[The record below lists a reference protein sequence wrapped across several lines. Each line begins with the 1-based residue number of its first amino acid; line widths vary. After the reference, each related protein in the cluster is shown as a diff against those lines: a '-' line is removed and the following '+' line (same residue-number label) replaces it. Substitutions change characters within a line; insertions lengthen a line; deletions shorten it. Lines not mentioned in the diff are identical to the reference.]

1 LVAEKPSLSI
11 GWLRVPPKIYFKAGC
26 LEVAMAEF
34 SKKKRVFIVTDK
46 PLYDLGVSR
55 KVTALLDS
63 MRIQHKTYYHVE
75 SDPDLGMIL
84 DGMSFCIKKCP
95 ELQACLIRVAQD

>member
-1 LVAEKPSLSI
+1 MYSISAAAAQKPAMSI

-55 KVTALLDS
+55 RVTELLDS
-63 MRIQHKTYYHVE
+63 MRVQHKTYYHVE
-75 SDPDLGMIL
+75 SDPELGMVL
-84 DGMSFCIKKCP
+84 DGIFRLYIFQIP
-95 ELQACLIRVAQD
+95 E

>member
-1 LVAEKPSLSI
+1 MYSVSAAAAHRQTVNI

-63 MRIQHKTYYHVE
+63 MRIQHQTYYHVE
-75 SDPDLGMIL
+75 SDPELGMIL
-84 DGMSFCIKKCP
+84 DGMFPMLVFISCM
-95 ELQACLIRVAQD
+95 